1 MNNNTITTQSNDS
14 VINSR
19 KTRSKPTRLS
29 STTNLIVCEMKIT
42 NLKTTNNIIKHQSKN
57 GFNSVIASHKLF
69 RILNH
74 LQLITCN

>member
-42 NLKTTNNIIKHQSKN
+42 NLKTTNNIIKHQ
-57 GFNSVIASHKLF
+57 
-69 RILNH
+69 
-74 LQLITCN
+74 